1 MYPKRGSVENH
12 VTRWTFWGAVGAW
25 IATAGAALAR
35 QPVLTQQAPRVM
47 GPRVWLDMDQK
58 ELDDAPRRTN

>member
-12 VTRWTFWGAVGAW
+12 VTRWTFGAVGAW

-35 QPVLTQQAPRVM
+35 QLVLTQQAPSR
-47 GPRVWLDMDQK
+47 
-58 ELDDAPRRTN
+58 